1 VIDGLSLAQWK
12 GFCPKA
18 CKGLRILGMSMEI
31 DLIAGEL
38 FESHKKNFGILRY
51 MREIHTRLSHYGV
64 SVTEIGFSKRSSS
77 ALNQMYLFFCYP
89 FLIAK
94 KSRSRV
100 VHIAS
105 QTLGY
110 LLLIPLLFSGRKKLV
125 TVYDIYPYIAP
136 GNFPP
141 YRRFITWL
149 NMLGVRRADKI
160 IAISK
165 FTKNELIAHLGIPP
179 SKIEVVY
186 PGVDPGHFKASA
198 DGWRIREKY
207 GLGKRPLVLYVGSE
221 EPRQNLDT
229 LFRALTLVKEKRK
242 FLFVKVGMP
251 GWPSGRENMLLQ
263 LRKYGLLPDTA
274 VLDYVP
280 DEDMPLLYRTADIL
294 VYPCEYAGFG
304 LPPLEA
310 MACGCPV
317 LTTDAASLPEAV
329 GDAAIKVPPSDP
341 SKFASSIL
349 TLLGNSKL
357 RDALRRKGLKQA
369 KKFNWKE
376 SARQVAGIIR
386 SM

>member
-1 VIDGLSLAQWK
+1 
-12 GFCPKA
+12 
-18 CKGLRILGMSMEI
+18 MEI

-51 MREIHTRLSHYGV
+51 IREIHTRLSHYGV

-77 ALNQMYLFFCYP
+77 LLNQLYLFFCYP
-89 FLIAK
+89 FLIVK

-100 VHIAS
+100 VHVAS

-125 TVYDIYPYIAP
+125 TVYDIYPYVAP
-136 GNFPP
+136 GHFPP

-149 NMLGVRRADKI
+149 NMLGVRRADRI

-165 FTKNELIAHLGIPP
+165 FTKKELTAHLGIPP

-186 PGVDPGHFKASA
+186 PGVDRSHFKASA
-198 DGWRIREKY
+198 DGRRVREKY

-229 LFRALTLVKEKRK
+229 LFKALAIVKAKRN

-251 GWPSGRENMLLQ
+251 GWPSGREIMLSQ
-263 LRKYGLLPDTA
+263 LRKRSLLGDT
-274 VLDYVP
+274 VILDYVQ
-280 DEDMPLLYRTADIL
+280 DEDMPKLYRAADIL
-294 VYPCEYAGFG
+294 VYPCQYAGFG

-317 LTTDAASLPEAV
+317 LTTNAASLPEAV
-329 GDAAIKVPPSDP
+329 GEAAIKVPPNDP
-341 SKFASSIL
+341 RKFASAIL

-357 RDALRRKGLKQA
+357 RDVLRDKGIEQA
-369 KKFNWKE
+369 KKFNWNE